1 MNDMKRSFTI
11 VIVAIFISAC
21 SSIKN
26 YSNLNQTYKSE
37 RFDLE
42 VSEYLDKDGLFTL
55 VLENSDKQALG
66 KVDVYVVME
75 NIKSG
80 KAYNSKLY
88 SLNDPVAY
96 TGTSH
101 MIDDN
106 YLTLDEDEN
115 YKILNQ
121 GNYSEEKVVFFSN
134 KLEKGKYNFQVI
146 VKISNG
152 EKIYSNII
160 EVDLPIEKLLQL
172 D

>member
-1 MNDMKRSFTI
+1 MKRSFTI
-11 VIVAIFISAC
+11 VIIAIFISAC
-21 SSIKN
+21 SSTKN
-26 YSNLNQTYKSE
+26 YSNLNQIYKSE

-55 VLENSDKQALG
+55 VLEDSDKQALG

-80 KAYNSKLY
+80 KAYKRKLY
-88 SLNDPVAY
+88 SFNDSVSY
-96 TGTSH
+96 TGTSR

-106 YLTLDEDEN
+106 YLTLDEDGN
-115 YKILNQ
+115 YKIINQ
-121 GNYSEEKVVFFSN
+121 GNSLEEKVVFFSN
-134 KLEKGKYNFQVI
+134 QLEQGKYNFQVI
-146 VKISNG
+146 FKINNG

-160 EVDLPIEKLLQL
+160 EVDLPIEKLFQL

>member
-11 VIVAIFISAC
+11 VIIAIFISAC
-21 SSIKN
+21 SSTKN
-26 YSNLNQTYKSE
+26 YSNLNQIYKSE

-42 VSEYLDKDGLFTL
+42 VREYLDKDGLFTL
-55 VLENSDKQALG
+55 VLEDSDKQALG

-80 KAYNSKLY
+80 KAYKSKLY
-88 SLNDPVAY
+88 SLDDPV
-96 TGTSH
+96 G

-106 YLTLDEDEN
+106 YLTLDEDGN

-121 GNYSEEKVVFFSN
+121 GKSPEEKVVFFSN
-134 KLEKGKYNFQVI
+134 QLEQGKYNFQVI
-146 VKISNG
+146 VEISNG

-160 EVDLPIEKLLQL
+160 EVDLPIEKLFKL

>member
-11 VIVAIFISAC
+11 VIIAIFISAC
-21 SSIKN
+21 SSTKN
-26 YSNLNQTYKSE
+26 YSNLNQIYKSE

-42 VSEYLDKDGLFTL
+42 VREYLDKDGLFTL
-55 VLENSDKQALG
+55 VLEDSNKQDLG

-80 KAYNSKLY
+80 KAYKSKLY
-88 SLNDPVAY
+88 SLNDPV
-96 TGTSH
+96 G

-106 YLTLDEDEN
+106 YLTLDEDGN

-121 GNYSEEKVVFFSN
+121 GNSSEEKVVFFSN
-134 KLEKGKYNFQVI
+134 QLEQGKYNFQVI
-146 VKISNG
+146 VEISDG

-160 EVDLPIEKLLQL
+160 EVDLPIEKLFKL